1 VFTDSHCHLDFPGL
15 VEHLPDIL
23 SRMQTAQVNRAL
35 CISVQLEDFPNVLA
49 LAENHE
55 QLWAT
60 AGVHPDYEDIT
71 EPTVEKLL
79 ELADHPKVIG
89 IGETG
94 LDYFRLKGDLEW
106 QRERFRV
113 HLRAANLCKKPVIV
127 HTRAAGE
134 DTLKILSEEN
144 VQGCG
149 GIIHCFT
156 ESLDFARQAL
166 DLGMYLSFSGIV
178 SFKNAGDLREVAKFA
193 PMDRIL
199 IETDSPYL
207 APVPHRGKTNEPSF
221 VPHVA
226 KVIAQEKG
234 VAVEEIGIQT
244 SANFDRSP
252 TAHREAETAKAHR
265 G

>member
-1 VFTDSHCHLDFPGL
+1 MFTDSHCHLDFPGL
-15 VEHLPDIL
+15 VEQLPDIL
-23 SRMQTAQVNRAL
+23 NRMKEAQVSRAL

-49 LAENHE
+49 LAENHAN
-55 QLWAT
+55 LWAT

-71 EPTVEKLL
+71 EPTVEMLL

-106 QRERFRV
+106 QRQRFRV
-113 HLRAANLCKKPVIV
+113 HLQAANVCKKPVIV
-127 HTRAAGE
+127 HTRAAGD
-134 DTLKILSEEN
+134 DTLRILAEEH

-156 ESLDFARQAL
+156 ESLEFARQAL

-178 SFKNAGDLREVAKFA
+178 SFKNAADLREVAKFA

-234 VAVEEIGIQT
+234 VAVEEIGLQT
-244 SANFDRSP
+244 SANFDRLFGMKQ
-252 TAHREAETAKAHR
+252 REATAV
-265 G
+265 

>member
-1 VFTDSHCHLDFPGL
+1 MFTDSHCHLDFPGL
-15 VEHLPDIL
+15 VEQLPDIL
-23 SRMQTAQVNRAL
+23 SRMQAAQVNRAL

-94 LDYFRLKGDLEW
+94 LDYFRLKGDLQW

-113 HLRAANLCKKPVIV
+113 HLRAANVCKKPVIV
-127 HTRAAGE
+127 HTRAAGD
-134 DTLKILSEEN
+134 DTLKILAEEN
-144 VQGCG
+144 VQDCG

-156 ESLDFARQAL
+156 ESLDFARKAL

-178 SFKNAGDLREVAKFA
+178 SFKNAADLREVARFA

-234 VAVEEIGIQT
+234 VSAEEIGVQT
-244 SANFDRSP
+244 SANFDRLFGFSH
-252 TAHREAETAKAHR
+252 AGVAAV
-265 G
+265 

>member
-23 SRMQTAQVNRAL
+23 NRMKEAQVSRAL

-49 LAENHE
+49 LAENHDN
-55 QLWAT
+55 LWAT

-71 EPTVEKLL
+71 EPSVEKLL
-79 ELADHPKVIG
+79 ELANHPKVIG

-113 HLRAANLCKKPVIV
+113 HLRAANVCKKPVIV
-127 HTRAAGE
+127 HTRAAGD
-134 DTLKILSEEN
+134 DTLKILAEEN
-144 VQGCG
+144 VQACS

-156 ESLDFARQAL
+156 ETLEFARKAL

-178 SFKNAGDLREVAKFA
+178 SFKNAADLREVAKFA

-207 APVPHRGKTNEPSF
+207 APVPHRGKTNEPSY

-226 KVIAQEKG
+226 KVIALEKG
-234 VAVEEIGIQT
+234 VSVEEIGVQT
-244 SANFDRSP
+244 SANFDRLFRMQQ
-252 TAHREAETAKAHR
+252 AGGAA
-265 G
+265 

>member
-1 VFTDSHCHLDFPGL
+1 MFTDSHCHLDFPGL
-15 VEHLPDIL
+15 VEQLPDIL
-23 SRMQTAQVNRAL
+23 SRMKAAQVSRAL

-49 LAENHE
+49 LAENHDN
-55 QLWAT
+55 LWAT

-79 ELADHPKVIG
+79 QLANHPRVIG

-113 HLRAANLCKKPVIV
+113 HLRAANACKKPVIV
-127 HTRAAGE
+127 HTRAAGD
-134 DTLKILSEEN
+134 DTLRILEEEN

-149 GIIHCFT
+149 GVIHCFT
-156 ESLDFARQAL
+156 ETLDFARKAL

-178 SFKNAGDLREVAKFA
+178 SFKNAADLREVARFA
-193 PMDRIL
+193 PLDRIL

-226 KVIAQEKG
+226 KVIAMEK
-234 VAVEEIGIQT
+234 AISIEEVGIQT
-244 SANFDRSP
+244 SSNFDKLFGLDQ
-252 TAHREAETAKAHR
+252 TEDAAA
-265 G
+265 

>member
-1 VFTDSHCHLDFPGL
+1 
-15 VEHLPDIL
+15 
-23 SRMQTAQVNRAL
+23 MQTAQVNRAL

-244 SANFDRSP
+244 SANFDRLFGFAP
-252 TAHREAETAKAHR
+252 TGVNAV
-265 G
+265 

>member
-15 VEHLPDIL
+15 VEQLPDIL
-23 SRMQTAQVNRAL
+23 SRMQAAQVDRAL
-35 CISVQLEDFPNVLA
+35 CISVQLEDFPKVLA

-106 QRERFRV
+106 QRQRFRV
-113 HLRAANLCKKPVIV
+113 HLRAANVCKKPVIV

-156 ESLDFARQAL
+156 ESLDFARKAL

-178 SFKNAGDLREVAKFA
+178 SFKNAADLREVAKFA

-234 VAVEEIGIQT
+234 VGVEEIGFQT
-244 SANFDRSP
+244 SANFDRLFGFARTGV
-252 TAHREAETAKAHR
+252 TAV
-265 G
+265 

>member
-1 VFTDSHCHLDFPGL
+1 MFTDSHCHLDFPGL
-15 VEHLPDIL
+15 VEQLPDIL
-23 SRMQTAQVNRAL
+23 SRMKAAQVSRAL

-49 LAENHE
+49 LAENHDN
-55 QLWAT
+55 LWAT

-79 ELADHPKVIG
+79 QLADHARVIG

-113 HLRAANLCKKPVIV
+113 HLRAANVCKKPVIV
-127 HTRAAGE
+127 HTRAAGD
-134 DTLKILSEEN
+134 DTLRILEEEN

-149 GIIHCFT
+149 GVIHCFT
-156 ESLDFARQAL
+156 ETLDFARKAL

-178 SFKNAGDLREVAKFA
+178 SFKNAADLREVARFA
-193 PMDRIL
+193 PLDRIL

-226 KVIAQEKG
+226 KVIAMEK
-234 VAVEEIGIQT
+234 AISIEEVGIQT
-244 SANFDRSP
+244 SSNFDKLFGLVQ
-252 TAHREAETAKAHR
+252 TEDAAA
-265 G
+265 

>member
-1 VFTDSHCHLDFPGL
+1 MFTDSHCHLDFPGL
-15 VEHLPDIL
+15 VEQLPDIL
-23 SRMQTAQVNRAL
+23 SRMQAAQVNRAL

-106 QRERFRV
+106 QRQRFRV

-127 HTRAAGE
+127 HTRAAGD
-134 DTLKILSEEN
+134 DTLKILAEEN

-156 ESLDFARQAL
+156 ETLEFARKAL

-178 SFKNAGDLREVAKFA
+178 SFKNAADLREVARFA

-244 SANFDRSP
+244 SANFDRLFGFVASGAA
-252 TAHREAETAKAHR
+252 TV
-265 G
+265 

>member
-244 SANFDRSP
+244 SANFDRLFGFAP
-252 TAHREAETAKAHR
+252 TGVNAV
-265 G
+265 

>member
-1 VFTDSHCHLDFPGL
+1 MFTDSHCHLDFPGL
-15 VEHLPDIL
+15 IEQLPDIL
-23 SRMQTAQVNRAL
+23 QRMRAAQVDRAL
-35 CISVQLEDFPNVLA
+35 CISVQLEDFPKVLS
-49 LAENHE
+49 LAEQHE

-94 LDYFRLKGDLEW
+94 LDYFRLKGDLGW
-106 QRERFRV
+106 QRDRFRT
-113 HLRAANLCKKPVIV
+113 HLKAARLCKKPVIV

-134 DTLKILSEEN
+134 DTLRILSEER
-144 VQGCG
+144 VQDCG
-149 GIIHCFT
+149 GIVHCFT
-156 ESLDFARQAL
+156 ETLEFAKKAL
-166 DLGMYLSFSGIV
+166 DLGMYISFSGIV
-178 SFKNAGDLREVAKFA
+178 TFKNAADLREVARYV
-193 PMDRIL
+193 PLDRML

-226 KVIAQEKG
+226 SILAQEKG
-234 VAVEEIGIQT
+234 LSVEEVGLQT
-244 SANFDRSP
+244 SRNFNTLFGLSSP
-252 TAHREAETAKAHR
+252 NEPRH
-265 G
+265 

>member
-15 VEHLPDIL
+15 VEQLPDIL
-23 SRMQTAQVNRAL
+23 SRMKAAQVSRAL

-49 LAENHE
+49 LAENHDN
-55 QLWAT
+55 LWAT

-71 EPTVEKLL
+71 EPSVEKLL
-79 ELADHPKVIG
+79 ELADHPRVIG

-113 HLRAANLCKKPVIV
+113 HLRAANSCKKPVIV
-127 HTRAAGE
+127 HTRAAGD
-134 DTLKILSEEN
+134 DTLRILQEEN

-149 GIIHCFT
+149 GVIHCFT
-156 ESLDFARQAL
+156 ESLDFARKAL

-178 SFKNAGDLREVAKFA
+178 SFKNAADLREVARFA
-193 PMDRIL
+193 PLDRIL

-226 KVIAQEKG
+226 KVIANEKSLS
-234 VAVEEIGIQT
+234 VEEVGMQT
-244 SANFDRSP
+244 SSNFDKLFGLKQ
-252 TAHREAETAKAHR
+252 AE
-265 G
+265 GIPV

>member
-1 VFTDSHCHLDFPGL
+1 MFTDSHCHLDFPGL
-15 VEHLPDIL
+15 VEQLPDIL
-23 SRMQTAQVNRAL
+23 NRMKEAQVSRVL

-49 LAENHE
+49 LAENHAN
-55 QLWAT
+55 LWAT

-113 HLRAANLCKKPVIV
+113 HLRAANICKKPVIV
-127 HTRAAGE
+127 HTRAAGD
-134 DTLKILSEEN
+134 DTLRILSEEN

-156 ESLDFARQAL
+156 ESLEFARQAL

-178 SFKNAGDLREVAKFA
+178 SFKNASDLREVARFA

-226 KVIAQEKG
+226 KVIAHEKG
-234 VAVEEIGIQT
+234 VAIEEVGIQT
-244 SANFDRSP
+244 SANFDRLFGMKQ
-252 TAHREAETAKAHR
+252 REDVAV
-265 G
+265 

>member
-1 VFTDSHCHLDFPGL
+1 MFTDSHCHLDFPGL
-15 VEHLPDIL
+15 VEQLPDIL
-23 SRMQTAQVNRAL
+23 SRMQAARVNRAL
-35 CISVQLEDFPNVLA
+35 CISVQLEDFPKVLT
-49 LAENHE
+49 LAETYP

-94 LDYFRLKGDLEW
+94 LDYFRLKGDLQW

-113 HLRAANLCKKPVIV
+113 HLRAANICKKPVIV
-127 HTRAAGE
+127 HTRAAGD
-134 DTLKILSEEN
+134 DTLNILSEEN

-156 ESLDFARQAL
+156 ESLDFARKAL
-166 DLGMYLSFSGIV
+166 DLGMYLSFSGII
-178 SFKNAGDLREVAKFA
+178 SFKNAADIREVARFA
-193 PMDRIL
+193 PIDRIL

-234 VAVEEIGIQT
+234 VAVEEIGLQT
-244 SANFDRSP
+244 TANFDRLFGFEQP
-252 TAHREAETAKAHR
+252 RVAAV
-265 G
+265 

>member
-1 VFTDSHCHLDFPGL
+1 MFTDSHCHLDFPGL
-15 VEHLPDIL
+15 VEQLPDIL
-23 SRMQTAQVNRAL
+23 NRMQVAQVNRAL
-35 CISVQLEDFPNVLA
+35 CISVQLEDFPKVLS
-49 LAENHE
+49 LAETYE

-106 QRERFRV
+106 QRQRFRV
-113 HLRAANLCKKPVIV
+113 HLRAANACKKPVIV
-127 HTRAAGE
+127 HTRAAGD
-134 DTLKILSEEN
+134 DTLKIMAEEG

-156 ESLDFARQAL
+156 ETREFARKAL

-178 SFKNAGDLREVAKFA
+178 SFKNAADLREVARFA

-234 VAVEEIGIQT
+234 VAVEEIGMQT
-244 SANFDRSP
+244 SANFDRLFGFVTTGVVP
-252 TAHREAETAKAHR
+252 V
-265 G
+265 

>member
-1 VFTDSHCHLDFPGL
+1 MFTDSHCHLDFPGL
-15 VEHLPDIL
+15 VEQLPDIL
-23 SRMQTAQVNRAL
+23 SRMKAAQVSRAL

-49 LAENHE
+49 LAENHDN
-55 QLWAT
+55 LWAT

-113 HLRAANLCKKPVIV
+113 HLRAANICKKPVIV
-127 HTRAAGE
+127 HTRAAGD
-134 DTLKILSEEN
+134 DTLRILAEEN
-144 VQGCG
+144 VQGCS

-156 ESLDFARQAL
+156 ETLEFARKAL

-178 SFKNAGDLREVAKFA
+178 SFKNAADLREVAKFA

-226 KVIAQEKG
+226 KVIALEKG
-234 VAVEEIGIQT
+234 VPVEEIGVQT
-244 SANFDRSP
+244 SANFDRLFGMRQAEA
-252 TAHREAETAKAHR
+252 TAV
-265 G
+265 

>member
-1 VFTDSHCHLDFPGL
+1 MFTDSHCHLDFPGL

-244 SANFDRSP
+244 SANFDRLFGFAP
-252 TAHREAETAKAHR
+252 TGVNAV
-265 G
+265 

>member
-15 VEHLPDIL
+15 IEQLPDL
-23 SRMQTAQVNRAL
+23 LQRMKEAQVSRAL

-49 LAENHE
+49 LAENHA

-71 EPTVEKLL
+71 EPSVEKLL
-79 ELADHPKVIG
+79 ELANHPKVIG

-106 QRERFRV
+106 QRQRFRT
-113 HLRAANLCKKPVIV
+113 HLRAANICSKPVIV
-127 HTRAAGE
+127 HTRAAGD
-134 DTLKILSEEN
+134 DTLRLLAEEN

-149 GIIHCFT
+149 GVIHCFT
-156 ESLDFARQAL
+156 ESLEFARKAL
-166 DLGMYLSFSGIV
+166 DMGMYLSFSGIV
-178 SFKNAGDLREVAKFA
+178 SFKNAADLREVARFA
-193 PMDRIL
+193 PIDRIL

-226 KVIAQEKG
+226 KVIAVEKG
-234 VAVEEIGIQT
+234 MDVEEVGIQT
-244 SANFDRSP
+244 SSNFDRLFKP
-252 TAHREAETAKAHR
+252 GGLKEAA
-265 G
+265 

>member
-1 VFTDSHCHLDFPGL
+1 MFTDSHCHLDFPGL

-79 ELADHPKVIG
+79 ELADHSKVIG

-244 SANFDRSP
+244 SANFDRLFGFAP
-252 TAHREAETAKAHR
+252 TGVNAV
-265 G
+265 

>member
-1 VFTDSHCHLDFPGL
+1 MFTDSHCHLDFPGL
-15 VEHLPDIL
+15 VEQLPDIL
-23 SRMQTAQVNRAL
+23 NRMKAAQVSRAL

-49 LAENHE
+49 LAENHDN
-55 QLWAT
+55 LWAT

-71 EPTVEKLL
+71 EPSVEKLL

-106 QRERFRV
+106 QRQRFRV
-113 HLRAANLCKKPVIV
+113 HLRAANACKKPVIV
-127 HTRAAGE
+127 HTRAAGD
-134 DTLKILSEEN
+134 DTLRILAEEN

-156 ESLDFARQAL
+156 ETLEFARKAL

-178 SFKNAGDLREVAKFA
+178 SFKNAADLREVAKFA

-234 VAVEEIGIQT
+234 VAVEEIGVQT
-244 SANFDRSP
+244 SLNFDRLFGLQQAGP
-252 TAHREAETAKAHR
+252 ITA
-265 G
+265 